1 MKNERWK
8 IQVWRHAHNNWEFIA
23 TAVDEWYADEIV
35 EALATQ
41 TGELY
46 RVLPPPTDY
55 GI

>member
-1 MKNERWK
+1 MKNERWR
-8 IQVWRHAHNNWEFIA
+8 IERWQHHNNRWEFIA

-35 EALATQ
+35 DSLAAQ

-46 RVLPPPTDY
+46 RVIPPPIDY